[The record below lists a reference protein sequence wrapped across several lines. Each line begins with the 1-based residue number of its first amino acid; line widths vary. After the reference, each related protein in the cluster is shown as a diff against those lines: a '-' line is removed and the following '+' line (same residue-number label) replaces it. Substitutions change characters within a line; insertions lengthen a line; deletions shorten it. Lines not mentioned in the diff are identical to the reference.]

1 MTDYAPLLRSF
12 LDPDGKLKQFPAK
25 RKMKIIALFYLAE
38 KIEADRDYTEQ
49 EINEILLS
57 WHTFHDPATLRREM
71 YDYHLLDRTRDGRTY
86 RKSNPQPDPDA
97 LL

>member
-38 KIEADRDYTEQ
+38 KVEAGKNYTEQ
-49 EINEILLS
+49 EINGLLLR
-57 WHTFHDPATLRREM
+57 WHTFRDPATLRREM
-71 YDYHLLDRTRDGRTY
+71 YDYHFLDRTRDGRTY

>member
-38 KIEADRDYTEQ
+38 KVEAGKDYTEQ
-49 EINEILLS
+49 EINGLLLR

-71 YDYHLLDRTRDGRTY
+71 YDYHFLDRTRDGRTY